1 MARPRSADHGIKRRA
16 ILDRS
21 AKLFA
26 QNGYDRTS
34 MAEVASACGVS
45 KALLYHYY
53 ASKETLLFD
62 ILSVHLQELLD
73 ATQAVDKS
81 LPPRERLRALVGAL
95 LDAYRDADQQHKI
108 QINEMARLPP
118 ERQKA
123 LIAMERDLVA
133 IFAAAIADVLPA
145 IGRSKTLL
153 KPVTM
158 SLFGMLNWHYMWFRE
173 GGTMSRED
181 YADLATTVL
190 VEGAQALSP
199 SSSLPPRSGGEG
211 RRERSERR
219 GGGLPVPR
227 AAVRNRN

>member
-1 MARPRSADHGIKRRA
+1 MARPRSADHDIKRRA

-21 AKLFA
+21 AALFA
-26 QNGYDRTS
+26 QNGYDRTA

-73 ATQAVDKS
+73 AASAVKKS
-81 LPPRERLRALVGAL
+81 LPPRERLRALVGSL

-108 QINEMARLPP
+108 QINEMAKLPL
-118 ERQKA
+118 ERRTV
-123 LIAMERDLVA
+123 LIGMERELVA
-133 IFAAAIADVLPA
+133 IFAGAIADVLPA

-173 GGTMSRED
+173 GGTMTRED

-190 VEGAQALSP
+190 VEGAQALATP
-199 SSSLPPRSGGEG
+199 VQAAKAH
-211 RRERSERR
+211 RR
-219 GGGLPVPR
+219 
-227 AAVRNRN
+227 A

>member
-16 ILDRS
+16 ILDRC

-26 QNGYDRTS
+26 QSGYDRTS
-34 MAEVASACGVS
+34 MAEVAAACGVS

-62 ILSVHLQELLD
+62 VLSVHLQELLD
-73 ATQAVDKS
+73 ATHAVDTS

-108 QINEMARLPP
+108 QINEMSKLPP
-118 ERQKA
+118 ERLKV
-123 LIAMERDLVA
+123 LIGMERELVA
-133 IFAAAIADVLPA
+133 IFADAIAQVLPA

-181 YADLATTVL
+181 YADLATTL
-190 VEGAQALSP
+190 LIEGAQALSAP
-199 SSSLPPRSGGEG
+199 AQSKV
-211 RRERSERR
+211 RR
-219 GGGLPVPR
+219 R
-227 AAVRNRN
+227 A

>member
-1 MARPRSADHGIKRRA
+1 MARPRSADHDIKRRV

-26 QNGYDRTS
+26 QNGYDRTA
-34 MAEVASACGVS
+34 MAEVAAACGVS

-108 QINEMARLPP
+108 QINEMSKLPP
-118 ERQKA
+118 ERQTA
-123 LIAMERDLVA
+123 LIGMERDLVA
-133 IFAAAIADVLPA
+133 VFADAITQVLPA

-173 GGTMSRED
+173 DGTMSRED

-190 VEGAQALSP
+190 VEGAQALAAP
-199 SSSLPPRSGGEG
+199 ARTKV
-211 RRERSERR
+211 RQ
-219 GGGLPVPR
+219 R
-227 AAVRNRN
+227 A

>member
-34 MAEVASACGVS
+34 MAEVASECGVS

-53 ASKETLLFD
+53 ASKETLLYD
-62 ILSVHLQELLD
+62 ILHVHLQELLD
-73 ATQAVDKS
+73 TTKAVDS
-81 LPPRERLRALVGAL
+81 TLAPRDRLRALVGAL

-108 QINEMARLPP
+108 QINEMAKLPA

-123 LIAMERDLVA
+123 LIALERDLVA
-133 IFAAAIADVLPA
+133 VFADAIAQVLPD
-145 IGRSKTLL
+145 IGRSRTLL

-173 GGTMSRED
+173 GGTMSRQD
-181 YADLATTVL
+181 YADLATTIL
-190 VEGAQALSP
+190 VEGAQALS
-199 SSSLPPRSGGEG
+199 SLGQEKV
-211 RRERSERR
+211 RR
-219 GGGLPVPR
+219 R
-227 AAVRNRN
+227 A

>member
-1 MARPRSADHGIKRRA
+1 MARPRSADHDIKRRA

-21 AKLFA
+21 AALFA

-34 MAEVASACGVS
+34 MAEVAAACGVS

-73 ATQAVDKS
+73 ATHAVDTS

-95 LDAYRDADQQHKI
+95 LDAYRDADQKHKI
-108 QINEMARLPP
+108 QINEMSKLPTERLNV
-118 ERQKA
+118 
-123 LIAMERDLVA
+123 LIGMERDLVA
-133 IFAAAIADVLPA
+133 IFADAIAQVLPA
-145 IGRSKTLL
+145 IGRSRTLL

-181 YADLATTVL
+181 YADLATTL
-190 VEGAQALSP
+190 LIEGAQALSP
-199 SSSLPPRSGGEG
+199 AAQSKI
-211 RRERSERR
+211 RR
-219 GGGLPVPR
+219 R
-227 AAVRNRN
+227 A